1 MMDQLPM
8 FSKIGEKAL
17 NPSLDKIKALTAHL
31 GHPEHQFKSIHI
43 AGTNGK
49 GSTSHILAATFQ
61 QAGYKTGL
69 YTSPHLI
76 DIRERIRIDGKPIT
90 EAQLTAF
97 INDHTELITEIRPSY
112 FELNVAM
119 AFQVFAD
126 EAVDIAII
134 ETGLGGTWDSTNII
148 TPELSVITNISLDHT
163 QILGDTLAKIA
174 GEKAGIIKSGV
185 PVVIGLSQPETEPV
199 FSKAAILNQTSL
211 VFADKL
217 FDAVYSGRSASSQQL
232 KIVDKARMNVLHV
245 TTDLLGNFQA
255 QNIITAL
262 TAVQLMQQKG
272 WNVSEA
278 MCIKALESIKLSTG
292 LRGRW
297 DWIQTGPNIIL
308 DVAHNPDGI
317 QTIISQLEQPVFK
330 SGNLH
335 IVTGFVADKDVP
347 QALSIMPAT
356 ARYYFTQA
364 QVPRA
369 LPAATLTQIAAEQRL
384 SGEAYDTV
392 SAAVAAVLDQ
402 VREEDTILITG
413 SFFIVGEALDY
424 LDKLKK

>member
-8 FSKIGEKAL
+8 FSRIGEKAL
-17 NPSLDKIKALTAHL
+17 NPSLDKIKALVAHL
-31 GHPEHQFKSIHI
+31 GHPEHKFKSIHI

-76 DIRERIRIDGKPIT
+76 DIRERIRINGVPIT
-90 EAQLTAF
+90 EVQLAAF
-97 INDHTELITEIRPSY
+97 INDHTELITEIKPSY

-119 AFQVFAD
+119 AFQIFAD

-148 TPELSVITNISLDHT
+148 IPELSVITNISLDHT

-174 GEKAGIIKSGV
+174 GEKAGIIKPGV

-199 FSKAAILNQTSL
+199 FSKVAILNQTSL

-217 FDAVYSGRSASSQQL
+217 FDAVYAGRSASSQEL
-232 KIVDKARMNVLHV
+232 KIVDKVQMSILNV

-255 QNIITAL
+255 ENIITAL
-262 TAVQLMQQKG
+262 TAVRLMQQKG
-272 WNVSEA
+272 WNVTGEI
-278 MCIKALESIKLSTG
+278 CINALQSVKKSTG

-297 DWIQTGPNIIL
+297 DWIQTGPNIVL

-317 QTIISQLEQPVFK
+317 QTIIGQLEQAVFK

-369 LPAATLTQIAAEQRL
+369 LPAATLTQIAAEQHL
-384 SGEAYDTV
+384 QGAAYDTV
-392 SAAVAAVLDQ
+392 TAAVAAALSHAQ
-402 VREEDTILITG
+402 EEDTILITG

>member
-1 MMDQLPM
+1 MMEQLPM
-8 FSKIGEKAL
+8 FSRIGEKAL
-17 NPSLDKIKALTAHL
+17 NPSLDKIKALMEHL
-31 GHPEHQFKSIHI
+31 GHPEKKFKSIHI

-49 GSTSHILAATFQ
+49 GSTSHILAATFR

-76 DIRERIRIDGKPIT
+76 DIRERIRINGLPIT
-90 EAQLTAF
+90 EAQLASF
-97 INDHTELITEIRPSY
+97 INDHADLISDIKPSY
-112 FELNVAM
+112 FEMNVAM
-119 AFQVFAD
+119 AFHVFAE

-134 ETGLGGTWDSTNII
+134 ETGLGGTWDSTNVII
-148 TPELSVITNISLDHT
+148 PELSVITNISLDHT

-174 GEKAGIIKSGV
+174 GEKAGIIKPGV

-217 FDAVYSGRSASSQQL
+217 YDAVYSGRSAQSQEL
-232 KIVDKARMNVLHV
+232 KIIDKAQLSVLTV

-262 TAVQLMQQKG
+262 TAIQLLQERG
-272 WNVSEA
+272 WNVSA
-278 MCIKALESIKLSTG
+278 PVCIKALESVKQSTG

-297 DWIQTGPNIIL
+297 DWVETQPNIIL

-317 QTIISQLEQPVFK
+317 QTIIGQLEQPVFK
-330 SGNLH
+330 NGNLH

-369 LPAATLTQIAAEQRL
+369 LPAATLTQMAAEQRL
-384 SGEAYDTV
+384 QGTAYDTV
-392 SAAVAAVLDQ
+392 SEAVAEALHHAQ
-402 VREEDTILITG
+402 QEDTILITG

-424 LDKLKK
+424 LDKRKK

>member
-1 MMDQLPM
+1 MMEQLPM
-8 FSKIGEKAL
+8 FSRIGEKAL
-17 NPSLDKIKALTAHL
+17 NPSLDKIKLLMEHL
-31 GHPEHQFKSIHI
+31 GHPEQKFKSIHI

-76 DIRERIRIDGKPIT
+76 DIRERIRINGLPIT
-90 EAQLTAF
+90 EAQLAAF
-97 INDHTELITEIRPSY
+97 INDHADLISDIKPSY
-112 FELNVAM
+112 FEMNVAM
-119 AFQVFAD
+119 AFQVFAE

-134 ETGLGGTWDSTNII
+134 ETGLGGTWDSTNVII
-148 TPELSVITNISLDHT
+148 PELSVITNISLDHT

-174 GEKAGIIKSGV
+174 GEKAGIIKPGV

-199 FSKAAILNQTSL
+199 FSKVAILNQTSL

-217 FDAVYSGRSASSQQL
+217 YDAVYTGRSAQSQEL
-232 KIVDKARMNVLHV
+232 KIIDKAQMSVLPV

-262 TAVQLMQQKG
+262 TAVQLLQERG
-272 WNVSEA
+272 WKVSA
-278 MCIKALESIKLSTG
+278 AICIKALESVKQSTG

-297 DWIQTGPNIIL
+297 DWVETQPNIIL

-317 QTIISQLEQPVFK
+317 QTIIGQLEQPVFK
-330 SGNLH
+330 NGNLH

-369 LPAATLTQIAAEQRL
+369 LPAATLTQTAAELRL
-384 SGEAYDTV
+384 QGAAYDTV
-392 SAAVAAVLDQ
+392 SEAVAEALHHAQ
-402 VREEDTILITG
+402 QEDTILITG

-424 LDKLKK
+424 LDKRKK